1 MMMNDDT
8 DRKLARTL
16 LMELMVYQFASP
28 VRWIETQDVI
38 VSRTETERIIEVG
51 PSATLL
57 VETQTQKET
66 QMLPPNP
73 EAALLAPTVTME
85 VTTTALPPK
94 VHIKVIDIEDQ
105 SIQAQDILFAIV
117 ARALKRSAA
126 EIDGSKSIKAL
137 AEGRSIL
144 ENEIIGDLHSEFGLL
159 PDRAEDLPLAQVGPE
174 IQSSHKGGLGK
185 VTTAMINSLF
195 TAKMP
200 SNFTV
205 ATAREQLHTQWGLQ
219 SGRQDACLLCA
230 VTMQT
235 TSRIAAESDARD
247 FISRAV
253 DVYAKREGL
262 TLLPPDASHVSGAA
276 IGVTM
281 DPEAVRA
288 LTESQ
293 DALSKRLLEIYAAH
307 LGVDLEADRQ
317 ALDSLRDEIAT

>member
-57 VETQTQKET
+57 DQLNPVETQTQKET

-137 AEGRSIL
+137 AEGKYFDIPV
-144 ENEIIGDLHSEFGLL
+144 EFGLL